1 MSPIVDYKA
10 VIMLENKSL
19 LIKKYVQD
27 IKTQKIL
34 AKLHGLLCAWLT
46 VTNKKCFL
54 NCKPNEL
61 HIP

>member
-34 AKLHGLLCAWLT
+34 AKLHDLLCAWLT
-46 VTNKKCFL
+46 VTTNKKVI
-54 NCKPNEL
+54 EL
-61 HIP
+61 LIVR